1 MTDTTRPINP
11 YFDYTIV
18 RDPAM
23 FFGREDE
30 LSELYEAGHRL
41 QSISIVGLRHIGKS
55 SIFKYMG
62 LPEVQERF
70 GQQYHYKLH
79 ERIFIFI
86 DLRDY
91 LWKNREDFF
100 TSVCQHIFTHARRRI
115 ADIRLPSKN
124 GEDKLSELL
133 EQIESANFHP
143 VLLMDAF
150 DKVTSNAAFDPDFF
164 SFLRSLATRGRVS
177 YITASRRELY
187 EMSHEKITTSPFFD
201 IFTTCKIG
209 PLTQEAAMQL
219 ITKPAEN
226 TGCRFTPEEAD
237 WILDQAGRH
246 PFFLQVTCRFL
257 FDEKYKSG
265 GNAVD
270 MKRVQERV
278 YNELLPHF
286 TQVWEDL
293 SEEQQ
298 KVVRQEVVTRN
309 GATRQIPELSE
320 PLLFRRYL
328 YEQFNIDQFDI
339 TVKDIRDALDNLDDR
354 DVLAHSKLSEMH
366 YILKY
371 YHQETTPSLQKKGLL
386 VYEFLKSAFERLR
399 AVGTRND
406 AAFEWRNYNI
416 LYYRYFRYHLA
427 NDKTAARLG
436 IGSKRQYYREQEK
449 AIQALLKELM
459 EMEAASLNGGIS

>member
-1 MTDTTRPINP
+1 MADTTRPINP
-11 YFDYTIV
+11 YYDYTAV

-30 LSELYEAGHRL
+30 LSELYEAAHRF

-55 SIFKYMG
+55 SICKHMG
-62 LPEVQERF
+62 SPELQAMFAQRF
-70 GQQYHYKLH
+70 HYHLSQ
-79 ERIFIFI
+79 RIFILI

-91 LWKNREDFF
+91 LNKNREDFF
-100 TSVCQHIFTHARRRI
+100 TSVSEQIFTHAHRVV
-115 ADIRLPSKN
+115 DIKLPQKN
-124 GEDKLSELL
+124 GADQLSDLL
-133 EQIESANFHP
+133 EQIEKGGFHP

-150 DKVTSNAAFDPDFF
+150 DKVTGNPRFDPDFF

-177 YITASRRELY
+177 YITASTRPLHEI
-187 EMSHEKITTSPFFD
+187 SHEQIMTSPFFD
-201 IFTTCKIG
+201 IFTSCKIG
-209 PLTQEAAMQL
+209 PLTQEAALQL
-219 ITKPAEN
+219 ITLPAEKA
-226 TGCRFTPEEAD
+226 GCNFTPAEVD

-257 FDEKYKSG
+257 FDEKCRGDGTSH
-265 GNAVD
+265 D
-270 MKRVQERV
+270 MKNVHERV
-278 YNELLPHF
+278 YSELLPHF
-286 TQVWEDL
+286 AKMWDDL

-298 KVVRQEVVTRN
+298 KMVKQEAIARNEGTR
-309 GATRQIPELSE
+309 RIPELSE

-339 TVKDIRDALDNLDDR
+339 TVKDVRDVLDNLEDR
-354 DVLAHSKLSEMH
+354 EVLACSKISEMH

-371 YHQETTPSLQKKGLL
+371 YHQEKTPSLQKKGML

-399 AVGTRND
+399 AGGVRND
-406 AAFEWRNYNI
+406 AAFEWRIYNI

-427 NDKTAARLG
+427 SEKTAARLG
-436 IGSKRQYYREQEK
+436 IGSKRQYFREQEK

-459 EMEAASLNGGIS
+459 EMEAASLNEGI

>member
-11 YFDYTIV
+11 YFDYTTV
-18 RDPAM
+18 RDLAM

-55 SIFKYMG
+55 SILKYMG
-62 LPEVQERF
+62 LPEVQARF
-70 GQQYHYKLH
+70 EQRFHYQLH
-79 ERIFIFI
+79 QRIFILI

-91 LWKNREDFF
+91 LDKNREDFF
-100 TSVCQHIFTHARRRI
+100 TSVSERIFAHAHQVV
-115 ADIRLPSKN
+115 DIRLPQKN
-124 GEDKLSELL
+124 GADQFSDLL
-133 EQIESANFHP
+133 EQIESGGFHP

-150 DKVTSNAAFDPDFF
+150 DKVTRNPQFDPDFF

-177 YITASRRELY
+177 YITASTQPLH
-187 EMSHEKITTSPFFD
+187 EMSHEQIMTSPFFD

-219 ITKPAEN
+219 IKVPAEKA
-226 TGCRFTPEEAD
+226 GCHFTPEEVD

-257 FDEKYKSG
+257 FDEKG
-265 GNAVD
+265 RGDGNSLD

-278 YNELLPHF
+278 YSELLPHF
-286 TQVWEDL
+286 AKMWEDL

-298 KVVRQEVVTRN
+298 KMVKQEVVTRN
-309 GATRQIPELSE
+309 AGTRHIPELSE
-320 PLLFRRYL
+320 PFLFRRYL
-328 YEQFNIDQFDI
+328 YEQFNIDQFEI
-339 TVKDIRDALDNLDDR
+339 TVEDVRDALNNLDDR
-354 DVLAHSKLSEMH
+354 DVLAHSKLSETH

-371 YHQETTPSLQKKGLL
+371 YHQEKTPSLQKKGML

-399 AVGTRND
+399 AGGVRSD
-406 AAFEWRNYNI
+406 AAFEWRIYNI

-427 NDKTAARLG
+427 SEKTAARLG
-436 IGSKRQYYREQEK
+436 IGSKRQYFREQEK
-449 AIQALLKELM
+449 AIQVLLKELL
-459 EMEAASLNGGIS
+459 EMEAASLNEGI